1 MLAPIVC
8 FAGLYWTD
16 LSSNPYWNTN
26 NSSHFYW
33 SSGTYYFDSWPGSEE
48 YAYEPLSDWVNNQ
61 SFVFEFDIKASSVE
75 WGSCIDVGLYDTQM
89 SRNSSNRI
97 NVSWGQDDGGVNIC
111 LAATAN
117 GTQSFDQEWPN
128 WSTNTW
134 YHNTLI
140 FNKPSNY
147 ITLIVYNRQTGVH
160 LATLFVN
167 IPGAFSN
174 INRFALTNKGAT
186 NYGTH
191 STGNIDCVLITYGLG
206 LIGLEEHSNT
216 KSIGE
221 KIQLHAEPNPSRNEV
236 TIKFRLPTAQKI
248 SLNILDIQG
257 KTIETLINKD
267 TKSVGEHSVYWQN
280 INIPNGIYFIS
291 LTADD
296 GVSIKKVVTLR

>member
-1 MLAPIVC
+1 MRKLITGLVISLMLAPIVC

-16 LSSNPYWNTN
+16 LSSNPYWTTN

-48 YAYEPLSDWVNNQ
+48 YVYEPLSDWVNNQ
-61 SFVFEFDIKASSVE
+61 SFVFEFDIKASIVE
-75 WGSCIDVGLYDTQM
+75 WGSCIDVGFYDTQM

-147 ITLIVYNRQTGVH
+147 ITLIVHAFVVNNV
-160 LATLFVN
+160 LFS
-167 IPGAFSN
+167 F
-174 INRFALTNKGAT
+174 T
-186 NYGTH
+186 
-191 STGNIDCVLITYGLG
+191 
-206 LIGLEEHSNT
+206 
-216 KSIGE
+216 
-221 KIQLHAEPNPSRNEV
+221 
-236 TIKFRLPTAQKI
+236 
-248 SLNILDIQG
+248 
-257 KTIETLINKD
+257 
-267 TKSVGEHSVYWQN
+267 
-280 INIPNGIYFIS
+280 
-291 LTADD
+291 
-296 GVSIKKVVTLR
+296 